1 MTQNMTDTKKSR
13 KRWKIALI
21 IAGILLILL
30 LGILAFAGNYFYN
43 FALNPNAE
51 DGFGTAAGIEDN
63 EYTRWLLADSEDV
76 YLDSFDGLKLHAY
89 RVDGAAP
96 HRYAILCHGYQ
107 NNATG
112 MSSYARHFFD
122 AGYTVLLPDARG
134 HGESEGDY
142 IGMGWH
148 ERRDIVKWAAS
159 IVQEDAQAEILLFGL
174 SMGAATVM
182 MTAGEED
189 LPSNVKCIVED
200 CGYTS
205 VYDEFAGQLKELYGL
220 PPVPILN
227 AFDVVCR
234 IRAGYSVYEASAVE
248 QVKKSHTPT
257 LFIHGSADTFVP
269 FWMLDEVYD
278 AAACEKEKLVV
289 PGAAHAESA
298 ETDPALYWDTVDAF
312 VAGYMS

>member
-1 MTQNMTDTKKSR
+1 
-13 KRWKIALI
+13 
-21 IAGILLILL
+21 
-30 LGILAFAGNYFYN
+30 
-43 FALNPNAE
+43 
-51 DGFGTAAGIEDN
+51 
-63 EYTRWLLADSEDV
+63 
-76 YLDSFDGLKLHAY
+76 
-89 RVDGAAP
+89 
-96 HRYAILCHGYQ
+96 
-107 NNATG
+107 
-112 MSSYARHFFD
+112 
-122 AGYTVLLPDARG
+122 
-134 HGESEGDY
+134 
-142 IGMGWH
+142 MGWH

-182 MTAGEED
+182 MTSGEAD

-269 FWMLDEVYD
+269 FWMLGEVYD